1 MKLYIASSFKLV
13 DRVKEVSSFL
23 ESQGFSITEKWW
35 DRIYNIDGQDIIT
48 TELKAINDD
57 LLPHKFYDIPE
68 TIKSFHLDFEGV
80 MNADAFVFVA
90 SEEKR
95 KYNGAS
101 VELGLALGR
110 KIPCYL
116 LGKLENSVLFTPLIR
131 CRDPW
136 DLLGKL
142 TDFWINNSSVDC
154 AALRRD
160 K

>member
-1 MKLYIASSFKLV
+1 MKLYLASSFKLV
-13 DRVKEVSSFL
+13 DKVEHIADFL

-35 DRIYNIDGQDIIT
+35 NRIYEIEGKEIVT
-48 TELKAINDD
+48 TDLKKINDD
-57 LLPHKFYDIPE
+57 YPPHKFYDLPE
-68 TIKSFHLDFEGV
+68 TIKSFYLDFEGV
-80 MNADAFVFVA
+80 MNADAFVFIA
-90 SEEKR
+90 SEELR

-101 VELGLALGR
+101 VELGLALGC

-131 CRDPW
+131 CRDSF

-142 TDFWINNSSVDC
+142 TDYSINNQEV
-154 AALRRD
+154 R